1 MQPKTSDWSGR
12 GFFGGLTE
20 GLFGAR
26 GAAIV
31 AKQGALGSP
40 LAHGEGGYRG
50 TGRLLGRKALITSGT
65 AGAGRAAAVAFAR
78 EGADVAFNY
87 LPTEQAE
94 ADAVA
99 QLIRQAGRKAVPL
112 PGDLQEEDF
121 CIQLVDDAARQLGGL
136 DILVTNASRQ
146 QAIADIAEMSTEQF
160 DATFK
165 ANIYAMF
172 WLTKAA
178 LPYMG
183 EGSSII
189 NTSSISGHDAT
200 DILLDYS
207 ATKGAIMVFT
217 KSLAKQLAH
226 RGIRVNAVAPVP
238 IWTPLQ
244 SSSDLAVSSDQATGA
259 STDFDAEQDDEP
271 IELASTYVLLA
282 SNESSYATGQIYGVV
297 GAGTGS

>member
-1 MQPKTSDWSGR
+1 MEPKRSDSLGR

-20 GLFGAR
+20 GLFGDR

-31 AKQGALGSP
+31 ARQSVRRPP
-40 LAHGEGGYRG
+40 LPYGMSAYRG
-50 TGRLLGRKALITSGT
+50 SGRLLGRKALIAGGN
-65 AGAGRAAAVAFAR
+65 AGAGRAAAIAFAC

-94 ADAVA
+94 ANEVV
-99 QLIRQAGRKAVPL
+99 QLITQAGRTAVPL
-112 PGDLQEEDF
+112 PGDLLDEEL

-178 LPYMG
+178 LPHMG
-183 EGSSII
+183 AGSSII
-189 NTSSISGHDAT
+189 NTSSISGHDPS

-226 RGIRVNAVAPVP
+226 RGIRVNAVTPGP

-244 SSSDLAVSSDQATGA
+244 ASSDQSA
-259 STDFDAEQDDEP
+259 SADPPSETARRHRGERL
-271 IELASTYVLLA
+271 ELASTYVLLA

-297 GAGTGS
+297 GAGSGS

>member
-1 MQPKTSDWSGR
+1 MQPKASDSSGR

-31 AKQGALGSP
+31 AQHSGPQSP
-40 LAHGEGGYRG
+40 PAYGVNDYRG
-50 TGRLLGRKALITSGT
+50 SGRLLGRKALVAGGN
-65 AGAGRAAAVAFAR
+65 AGAGRAAAIAFAR

-87 LPTEQAE
+87 LPTEQTEAE
-94 ADAVA
+94 EVV
-99 QLIRQAGRKAVPL
+99 QLIRQAGRKAVLL
-112 PGDLQEEDF
+112 PGDLQDEEF

-136 DILVTNASRQ
+136 DILENSATRQ
-146 QAIADIAEMSTEQF
+146 QAIAAIAEMSTEQF

-178 LPYMG
+178 LPHIG
-183 EGSSII
+183 AGSSII
-189 NTSSISGHDAT
+189 NTRSISGHDPS

-226 RGIRVNAVAPVP
+226 RGIRVNAVAPGP
-238 IWTPLQ
+238 IWTPFQ
-244 SSSDLAVSSDQATGA
+244 SSGSADHSGA
-259 STDFDAEQDDEP
+259 AGGS
-271 IELASTYVLLA
+271 
-282 SNESSYATGQIYGVV
+282 
-297 GAGTGS
+297 GAGRGMGRGDGPGEGV